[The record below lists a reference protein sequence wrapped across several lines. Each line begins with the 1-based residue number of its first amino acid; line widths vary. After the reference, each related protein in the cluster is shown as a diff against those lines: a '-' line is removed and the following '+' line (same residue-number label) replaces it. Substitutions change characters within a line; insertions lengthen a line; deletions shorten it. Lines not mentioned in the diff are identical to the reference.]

1 MAMLVN
7 PTSGS
12 SENQSRDAQA
22 AARTLGLQ
30 LDVLPASTERD
41 FDPAFARL
49 RQLQAGALVI
59 ASSSF
64 FIERSEQL
72 ALLALRHAVPTI
84 SPYREFAAAGGLM
97 SYGTDMWDQFRIV
110 GGYTGRILK
119 GEKAADLPVQQAIKI
134 ELIINMKTAK
144 ALGLT
149 FPITLLGR
157 ADEVIE

>member
-12 SENQSRDAQA
+12 SENQSRDAQT

-30 LDVLPASTERD
+30 LHVLPASTERD

-97 SYGTDMWDQFRIV
+97 S
-110 GGYTGRILK
+110 
-119 GEKAADLPVQQAIKI
+119 
-134 ELIINMKTAK
+134 
-144 ALGLT
+144 
-149 FPITLLGR
+149 
-157 ADEVIE
+157 